1 MFREDVDN
9 DVDYA
14 SNRQISAGPF
24 SNCIFGIFGAN
35 ARSLRQAPPK
45 QAVSAY
51 NRPVHKA
58 RIYCANRRTNP
69 LRRIDLIIRNFIYP
83 CADDT
88 SIIISMAGGTQS
100 SSKPSKKGDI
110 RSHFIRKRAPAAAQ
124 GEETEQQQQQQLREV
139 DPKDVLR
146 ILQDNA
152 RGWGRMGPPESISWD
167 DVRYI
172 IKPEVMLHFKQ
183 NKKFVESNPDIFRL
197 MIRNDPPLD
206 IVKAYARAFPTLL
219 VAENSAGTAITS
231 SALGHACNSHLY
243 TGQNPSLELIRYLIK
258 EAIWCRKL
266 SPHKNLFRDLE
277 NRPGGFFSF
286 TGFPHQTSLEVTR
299 VLLEEYP
306 NGALLSEDYP
316 TQTFPFEF
324 IRYASPERHKDYLE
338 KLTLLLMAASMGTV
352 DETQLEAEKKK
363 FLMPHSFL
371 DCVTWSGRYARSEAK
386 ESDYLLYSEAKIV
399 QTIEY
404 MKVVSPGE
412 FLEAND
418 DGNLPLHI
426 VLSNKKFIRSLSD
439 SGPGST
445 KHSAQLVKFLLEIHP
460 ESITIRDGKGRL
472 PIHLALEHC
481 APCYKLILDK
491 SPDWVLESK
500 CPVTKLYPFQIAT
513 VAVKR
518 IIRNSTAKYR
528 VEHLEN
534 YSTQVTFDIL
544 RRAPTM
550 AALGLNETAKRDP
563 WFDSEVFSR
572 LQRKKMEKQQIEVEI
587 TALER
592 QLEVLKE
599 QMEAGPT
606 EKDEN
611 LNQASGNK
619 RKRGDSDLVEAD
631 DVEGEDKTS
640 EADAGDSSS
649 GSDTA
654 QVDGDDISQG

>member
-1 MFREDVDN
+1 
-9 DVDYA
+9 
-14 SNRQISAGPF
+14 
-24 SNCIFGIFGAN
+24 
-35 ARSLRQAPPK
+35 
-45 QAVSAY
+45 
-51 NRPVHKA
+51 
-58 RIYCANRRTNP
+58 
-69 LRRIDLIIRNFIYP
+69 
-83 CADDT
+83 
-88 SIIISMAGGTQS
+88 MAGSTKS
-100 SSKPSKKGDI
+100 SSKPTKKGDI

-146 ILQDNA
+146 ILQENA
-152 RGWGRMGPPESISWD
+152 RGWGRPGMGPPESISWD

-197 MIRNDPPLD
+197 IIRNDPPLD
-206 IVKAYARAFPTLL
+206 VVKAYARAFPTLL
-219 VAENSAGTAITS
+219 VTKNSAGTVITYT
-231 SALGHACNSHLY
+231 ALEHACNTS

-258 EAIWCRKL
+258 EMLWCRKL

-277 NRPGGFFSF
+277 NLSGGFFSL
-286 TGFPHQTSLEVTR
+286 TGFPHHTSLEVTK

-352 DETQLEAEKKK
+352 DETQLAAEKKK

-426 VLSNKKFIRSLSD
+426 VLSNKKFIRNLSD

-445 KHSAQLVKFLLEIHP
+445 KYSAQLIKFLLEIHP

-534 YSTQVTFDIL
+534 YSTQVAFDVL
-544 RRAPTM
+544 RRAPVM
-550 AALGLNETAKRDP
+550 AALGVTATAKRDS
-563 WFDSEVFSR
+563 WFDSDVFSR
-572 LQRKKMEKQQIEVEI
+572 LQRKKMEKQQTEIEI
-587 TALER
+587 TTLER
-592 QLEVLKE
+592 QLEDLKKKDE
-599 QMEAGPT
+599 VRPT
-606 EKDEN
+606 ESSTSLALDANEEDEKED
-611 LNQASGNK
+611 QVSGNK
-619 RKRGDSDLVEAD
+619 RKRGNDSDLVEAGGA
-631 DVEGEDKTS
+631 ENEESTS
-640 EADAGDSSS
+640 EADDGSNDNSGDM
-649 GSDTA
+649 A
-654 QVDGDDISQG
+654 

>member
-1 MFREDVDN
+1 MQAIDGAAMAMAMAAAVFREDVDY

-14 SNRQISAGPF
+14 SNRKMLRSAIFFKKDVGCGPSTSRSADQSASSRRGSYLLREPARPNPILYQNRSAGSF
-24 SNCIFGIFGAN
+24 Y
-35 ARSLRQAPPK
+35 L
-45 QAVSAY
+45 
-51 NRPVHKA
+51 
-58 RIYCANRRTNP
+58 
-69 LRRIDLIIRNFIYP
+69 

-88 SIIISMAGGTQS
+88 SIIIISMAGGTQS

-110 RSHFIRKRAPAAAQ
+110 RSHFIRKRAPAAQ

-146 ILQDNA
+146 ILQENA
-152 RGWGRMGPPESISWD
+152 RGWGRAYGNQPESISWD

-172 IKPEVMLHFKQ
+172 IKPEVMLHLKQ

-197 MIRNDPPLD
+197 IIRNDSPLD
-206 IVKAYARAFPTLL
+206 VVKAYARAFPTLL
-219 VAENSAGTAITS
+219 VTENSAGTAITN
-231 SALGHACNSHLY
+231 SALGRACNSHLY
-243 TGQNPSLELIRYLIK
+243 TVRNPSLELIRYLIK
-258 EAIWCRKL
+258 EMIWCRKL

-306 NGALLSEDYP
+306 NGALLSEGYSNRI
-316 TQTFPFEF
+316 FPFEF
-324 IRYASPERHKDYLE
+324 TRYASPERTKDYIE

-352 DETQLEAEKKK
+352 DETQLAAEKKK

-371 DCVTWSGRYARSEAK
+371 DCVTWSGRYARSEVK
-386 ESDYLLYSEAKIV
+386 EFDYFLYFEKNIV

-426 VLSNKKFIRSLSD
+426 VLSNKKFIRNLSD
-439 SGPGST
+439 SGPGNT
-445 KHSAQLVKFLLEIHP
+445 KHSAKLVKFLLEIHP

-481 APCYKLILDK
+481 APFYKLILDK

-534 YSTQVTFDIL
+534 YSTQVAFDVL
-544 RRAPTM
+544 RRAPVM
-550 AALGLNETAKRDP
+550 AALGLNATAKRDS
-563 WFDSEVFSR
+563 WFDSDLFSR
-572 LQRKKMEKQQIEVEI
+572 LQRKKMEKQQIEIEI

-592 QLEVLKE
+592 QLEDLKKNKE
-599 QMEAGPT
+599 IGPKESST
-606 EKDEN
+606 LAMDAVEKDERGD
-611 LNQASGNK
+611 QTSGNK
-619 RKRGDSDLVEAD
+619 RKRGDSGLVEA
-631 DVEGEDKTS
+631 G
-640 EADAGDSSS
+640 DAENEESSS
-649 GSDTA
+649 
-654 QVDGDDISQG
+654 